1 MRLFVLLLFSLFIF
15 TSQANNKDELL
26 KQLETAKGSQKADV
40 LFELAD
46 IYIDEDYEKA
56 MEQGV

>member
-56 MEQGV
+56 ME